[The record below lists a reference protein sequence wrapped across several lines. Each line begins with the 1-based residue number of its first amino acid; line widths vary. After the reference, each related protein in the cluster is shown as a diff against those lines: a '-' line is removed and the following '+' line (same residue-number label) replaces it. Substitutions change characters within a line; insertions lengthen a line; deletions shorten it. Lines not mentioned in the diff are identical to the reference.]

1 MHVYIPLIYI
11 MLWKMLVPLW
21 GISSEKHGKFLY
33 YIFLHKLVSLRLPE
47 DYLFFG
53 EHMYYDSCKFYHI
66 FLLECSWTGCC
77 TLKEF
82 CETKNLRSVGL
93 DDCNWVDTLY
103 LIKWLIL
110 RKESAVSPN
119 PKMWLL
125 KTWRVI
131 PKAEISSWTTHPV
144 THGIWDS
151 QVLNLP
157 CFAGE

>member
-1 MHVYIPLIYI
+1 MF
-11 MLWKMLVPLW
+11 WKMLVSLW
-21 GISSEKHGKFLY
+21 GISSEKYRRFLY
-33 YIFLHKLVSLRLPE
+33 DSFLHKLVSLCPPE

-53 EHMYYDSCKFYHI
+53 EHMCCDSCKFYHI

-93 DDCNWVDTLY
+93 DDCNWVDILY
-103 LIKWLIL
+103 LSGWSWEK
-110 RKESAVSPN
+110 N
-119 PKMWLL
+119 LL
-125 KTWRVI
+125 FLQTWRCDYSKLEESF
-131 PKAEISSWTTHPV
+131 PKVEISSWRTYPV
-144 THGIWDS
+144 THGIWES